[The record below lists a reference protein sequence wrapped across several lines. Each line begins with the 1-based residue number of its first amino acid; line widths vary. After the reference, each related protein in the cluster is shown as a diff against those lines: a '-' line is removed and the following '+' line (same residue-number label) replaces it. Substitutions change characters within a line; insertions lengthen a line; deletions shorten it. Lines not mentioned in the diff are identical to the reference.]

1 MTQRASCII
10 EGPGEEALQPELG
23 VIQAQMTSLTAKP
36 GVTAIFS
43 RWNDAVP
50 EPPTPPPPAVV
61 SKGGVHIHSGNRDG
75 YGDYLRLLADAGKPV
90 SLVKV
95 VAGGSFGEAKDV
107 SPLTTTIYRTPIDG
121 DCDFPPQNWFYN
133 SAAECKASAVW
144 WLEECYKIWKL
155 NPSDYYELTNEP
167 NPDNDEQV
175 SWFIDWTINCIV
187 KATIDGFKL
196 GIGGFSSGTPS
207 ETYMAR
213 MVELLDFCANTGH
226 IVCVHDGAVQDPLYY
241 QQNYQAGSANSV
253 LRYRYWIDLLRNAG
267 KQVPKFAITE
277 GYAYGNKADPYY
289 WDDWAWYLREL
300 NKDPECI
307 GTAWFTL
314 GDWGNTNVAGKPLM
328 RYAELQAAL

>member
-1 MTQRASCII
+1 MTQRASCIV
-10 EGPGEEALQPELG
+10 EGPSEESLQPELG
-23 VIQAQMTSLTAKP
+23 NIQAQMSSLAAKP

-43 RWNDAVP
+43 RYDDAAP
-50 EPPTPPPPAVV
+50 EPPPPVIVPM

-107 SPLTTTIYRTPIDG
+107 SPLTTTIYRTPID
-121 DCDFPPQNWFYN
+121 DDLDFPPQNWFYT
-133 SAAECKASAVW
+133 STAECKASAEW
-144 WLEECYKIWKL
+144 WLDKCYPIWQL

-175 SWFIDWTINCIV
+175 DWFIEWTTHCMI
-187 KATIDGFKL
+187 KAHADGFKL

-207 ETYMAR
+207 EKYMAE
-213 MVELLDFCANTGH
+213 MIDMLDFCSSIGH
-226 IVCVHDGAVQDPLYY
+226 IVCVHDGAVKDPLYY
-241 QQNYQAGSANSV
+241 QPNYQPGTANQT

-267 KQVPKFAITE
+267 KRVPRFAITE

-289 WDDWAWYLREL
+289 WSDWAWYLREL

-314 GDWGNTNVAGKPLM
+314 GDWGNANVAGKPLM
-328 RYAELQAAL
+328 KYTELQLGL